1 MKTLKEHKKILR
13 DIADLSFSYGY
24 DNSSIDFSKIDNL
37 DEVSKGKKEE
47 FIHSCHEG
55 YKLAQNKLV
64 DEILSYQDLQIS
76 KKPKLK
82 EARRQRDE
90 DLEEKITKELK
101 IIEQRLKTFSHIADG
116 IAWQLIGGE
125 IHIAKRFYLQEKGQK
140 RLKESNIDHAIKVA
154 REINKDPNNF
164 ALISDITNFIQIG
177 DLLVVSEGTIGI
189 MELKQGKVNKQI
201 TEFLA
206 RLKKE
211 KKKIEDVNIKQKFDK
226 RTAKQVKRVA
236 RQQKRMQQVS
246 DLIKNDEGIDPVTET
261 NLTINTPAFDMQYFH
276 ENLEKLHLELK
287 DKIWSYDVIEGCIH
301 VGMYKGKGLM
311 MAPFAIKQ
319 IISQNAVNHLV
330 VDWMSIVDNVSEPIF
345 AKPFN
350 PNFIIDVLTGGVRV
364 IFGIDFDKLIE
375 LFCNVGLPTDWVSEK
390 ETMKFKQRSKHK
402 PFEINK
408 RAILMKANDQE
419 IYFGG
424 GLISK
429 MIYDNIKPS
438 SLAMSML
445 YTQK

>member
-1 MKTLKEHKKILR
+1 MKALEEHKKILK

-24 DNSSIDFSKIDNL
+24 DNSSIDFSEIDNL
-37 DEVSKGKKEE
+37 DEISKEKKEE

-90 DLEEKITKELK
+90 ELEEIITNELK

-154 REINKDPNNF
+154 KEINKDPNNF

-206 RLKKE
+206 RLKKD

-246 DLIKNDEGIDPVTET
+246 DLINNDEGIDPVTGT

-287 DKIWSYDVIEGCIH
+287 DEIWSYDVIEGCIH
-301 VGMYKGKGLM
+301 VGMYKDKGLM

-319 IISQNAVNHLV
+319 IISQDTDNYLV
-330 VDWMSIVDNVSEPIF
+330 VDWMSIVNNISEPIF
-345 AKPFN
+345 AKPFD

-408 RAILMKANDQE
+408 RAILMKTDDQE

>member
-1 MKTLKEHKKILR
+1 VKALEEHKKILK

-24 DNSSIDFSKIDNL
+24 DNSSIDFSEIDNL
-37 DEVSKGKKEE
+37 DEISKEKKEE

-90 DLEEKITKELK
+90 ELEEIITNELK

-154 REINKDPNNF
+154 KEINKDPNNF

-206 RLKKE
+206 RLKKD

-246 DLIKNDEGIDPVTET
+246 DLINNDEGIDPVTGT

-287 DKIWSYDVIEGCIH
+287 DEIWSYDVIEGCIH
-301 VGMYKGKGLM
+301 VGMYKDKGLM

-319 IISQNAVNHLV
+319 IISQDTDNYLV
-330 VDWMSIVDNVSEPIF
+330 VDWMSIVNNISEPIF
-345 AKPFN
+345 AKPFD

-408 RAILMKANDQE
+408 RAILMKTDDQE